1 MTTTSHTRV
10 LAAPGQLNERI
21 RSAAPT
27 LIALALIV
35 CALAGWYLIIH
46 MALSRSGI

>member
-10 LAAPGQLNERI
+10 QAAPDQLTERI
-21 RSAAPT
+21 RGAAPT
-27 LIALALIV
+27 LIAIPLIV

-46 MALSRSGI
+46 MALSRSGL

>member
-10 LAAPGQLNERI
+10 PAVPGQLTKRI
-21 RSAAPT
+21 RAASPT
-27 LIALALIV
+27 LIAIALIV

-46 MALSRSGI
+46 MALSRSGL